1 MTKDLGKIITAIRE
15 FDTYES
21 TLHHDQVDIR
31 IPSGFYRYNSV
42 TQAMDEQW
50 DLVDVSLTYYHRE
63 LSFSINLTERSQT
76 PTFTIVE
83 YRRRNEEC
91 ITEYRVAEPVNLS
104 IRDGKQFLIF
114 LQKYFRCFHFSVS
127 TKLSK

>member
-31 IPSGFYRYNSV
+31 IPSGFHRYNSV
-42 TQAMDEQW
+42 TQVTDKQW
-50 DLVDVSLTYYHRE
+50 DSVDVSLTYYHRE
-63 LSFSINLTERSQT
+63 LNFSINLTERSQT

-91 ITEYRVAEPVNLS
+91 ITEYRVAERVSLS
-104 IRDGKQFLIF
+104 IRDVKQFLIF
-114 LQKYFRCFHFSVS
+114 LQKYFRCFYFSIS